1 MSDTSSR
8 LNGRANRYNVKMRDA
23 ALPLLALLA
32 FSTACKGKPEST
44 PAPTPS
50 ASAPTI
56 VSATK
61 PNVGDGGTALTD
73 EEKKEHALSIA
84 ALAKGRAAVAQKKYA
99 IAIRDFDEAVKHA
112 PRDAQPLGE
121 RGYVKYLS
129 SDMTGA
135 QTDLEAARDLGGS
148 PKTMAAIWFNLGL
161 VRERKADAE
170 GARSAFA
177 TSQSISPSKA
187 AEEKIAGLSAC
198 TAEITQGGD
207 DLQKASNWLETAA
220 LMQID
225 PTPTNEKNAKDVV
238 CIFSTTADGS
248 GDQHGICDGPPPWI
262 VAHDHL
268 SFFAR
273 SHILYPSQ
281 GKDSKVLV
289 DEIGMVGDWPAHCT
303 GSSDGSG
310 KIIGHYGWTTRTYNG
325 SMGVMFQEGDDT
337 SGAVNLIDNGECK
350 CGDAPGS
357 VDDTF
362 YDLKTGAALVH
373 VRRPIAVSADAPLVK
388 LGVQGSMIR
397 ITEAG
402 CDTSIDLD
410 KLHGGTSD
418 AGKK

>member
-1 MSDTSSR
+1 M
-8 LNGRANRYNVKMRDA
+8 KMRDA
-23 ALPLLALLA
+23 ALPLLLLLA
-32 FSTACKGKPEST
+32 FSAACKTKPESA
-44 PAPTPS
+44 PAPAPS
-50 ASAPTI
+50 ASASAV

-61 PNVGDGGTALTD
+61 LYVGDGGAPLTA
-73 EEKKEHALSIA
+73 EEKKEHALSAA
-84 ALAKGRAAVAQKKYA
+84 ALAKGRSAVAKKNYA
-99 IAIRDFDEAVKHA
+99 TAIRSFDEAVKHA

-161 VRERKADAE
+161 VRKRNADAE

-187 AEEKIAGLSAC
+187 AEGEIAGLSEC

-207 DLQKASNWLETAA
+207 DLQKAANWQETAA
-220 LMQID
+220 IMQID

-238 CIFSTTADGS
+238 CIFSMTADGS
-248 GDQHGICDGPPPWI
+248 GDQHGVCDGPPPWI

-268 SFFAR
+268 LYFAH
-273 SHILYPSQ
+273 SHVLYPSQ

-303 GSSDGSG
+303 GSFDGSG
-310 KIIGHYGWTTRTYNG
+310 KIIGHYGWTTKAYNG

-337 SGAVNLIDNGECK
+337 SGAVNLIDNGDCK

-362 YDLKTGAALVH
+362 YDLKTGAALVK

-388 LGVQGSMIR
+388 LDVQGSMIR
-397 ITEAG
+397 ISEAG
-402 CDTSIDLD
+402 CNTSIDLD
-410 KLHGGTSD
+410 QIHAGPSD